1 MVTDTIHH
9 TMPAYLLALH
19 RHFTDLRDG
28 RHGDTAVAR
37 EDKEHLFAKAV
48 ELVDPYAHQ
57 VLAEMNASLL
67 LGTGSIAAT
76 GLVRAADG
84 GLTATWSLSWPEQ
97 EARGIQPV
105 TLQAFFGRAF
115 HHPHLRGATIGNWPL
130 NVFSKDD
137 AAAEFPTLR
146 AIAAGDLHNL
156 VFQSDYR
163 IIPAMMAA
171 SR

>member
-1 MVTDTIHH
+1 MATAA
-9 TMPAYLLALH
+9 MPAYLLALH
-19 RHFTDLRDG
+19 RHFVDLRDG
-28 RHGDTAVAR
+28 RHGDEAITR
-37 EDKEHLFAKAV
+37 EEKERLFAEAV
-48 ELVDPYAHQ
+48 ELLEPYARQ
-57 VLAEMNASLL
+57 VLTEMNESLL
-67 LGTGSIAAT
+67 LDTGSIVAT

-97 EARGIQPV
+97 EARSIQPV

-130 NVFSKDD
+130 NVFSRED
-137 AAAEFPTLR
+137 AAAELPTLR
-146 AIAAGDLHNL
+146 AIAGCDLHNL

-163 IIPAMMAA
+163 IIPAIMAP